1 VNGFTDV
8 RVWLRDDQSASAAA
22 RKARPASLALRGWA
36 LWRHR
41 WVTRR
46 LLLEL
51 SDAEL
56 ADIGLSRGQQWE
68 EGTKPFWRE

>member
-1 VNGFTDV
+1 MNGFTDV
-8 RVWLRDDQSASAAA
+8 RIWLKDDRLTAAA
-22 RKARPASLALRGWA
+22 GKVRPASLALRGWA

-41 WVTRR
+41 WETRR

-51 SDAEL
+51 TDAEL
-56 ADIGLSRGQQWE
+56 ADVGLSRGQQWE

>member
-1 VNGFTDV
+1 MNGFTDM
-8 RVWLRDDQSASAAA
+8 RAWLQEDRLTSIAGN
-22 RKARPASLALRGWA
+22 KVRPATLGLRGWA

-46 LLLEL
+46 LLLQL

-56 ADIGLSRGQQWE
+56 ADVGLSRGQQWE
-68 EGTKPFWRE
+68 EGTKPFWKE